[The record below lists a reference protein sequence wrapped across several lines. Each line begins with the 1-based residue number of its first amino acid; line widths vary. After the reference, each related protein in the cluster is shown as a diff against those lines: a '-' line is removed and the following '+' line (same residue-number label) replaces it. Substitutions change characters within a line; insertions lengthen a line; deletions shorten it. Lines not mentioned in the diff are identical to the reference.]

1 MLTNMPYL
9 IAAIATVVGGSAVG
23 RKHGALYGVLAGLAI
38 FIAATL
44 ILVALGFGY

>member
-1 MLTNMPYL
+1 VLTDAVYL
-9 IAAIATVVGGSAVG
+9 IAVVAVLAGGTAVG
-23 RKHGALYGVLAGLAI
+23 KKYGVAYGIVAGLAI